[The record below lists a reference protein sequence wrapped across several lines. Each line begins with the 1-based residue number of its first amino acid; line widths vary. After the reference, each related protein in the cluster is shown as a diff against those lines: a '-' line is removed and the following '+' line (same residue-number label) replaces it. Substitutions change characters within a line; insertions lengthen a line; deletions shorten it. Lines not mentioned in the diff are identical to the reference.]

1 MNAKLII
8 HKSYQMLNL
17 FSKPNRQRTNYKKML
32 QTPKDKNI
40 KVLHLSRNRPNN
52 LKVSSFGLKIY
63 TTVF

>member
-1 MNAKLII
+1 
-8 HKSYQMLNL
+8 MLNL

-32 QTPKDKNI
+32 QTPKYKNT
-40 KVLHLSRNRPNN
+40 KFPRLSRNRPNN